1 MSMSFLNSFLD
12 QVVTGDCLTVL
23 PQLPSG
29 SVDMVLTDP
38 PYLVRYQSR
47 DGRRV
52 PNDDTDTWLAPTFAE
67 AYRVLKRDRFCVS
80 FCGFTQADRF
90 LAAWKAAGFRVLEH
104 LIWRKRY
111 PSSTGCVRRY
121 HEQAYVLAKGH
132 PRRPKMLLPSVLEWR
147 YTGDTLHPTQKPVDA
162 LLPLLMA
169 FSQIGDV
176 ILDPFAGSGSTAVA
190 AAMLGRH
197 SIAIE
202 LSEPYAR
209 IARDR
214 LRSGAYRT
222 V

>member
-1 MSMSFLNSFLD
+1 MSLPHSFLNHVIS
-12 QVVTGDCLTVL
+12 GDCLTVL
-23 PQLPSG
+23 PQLPAE

-52 PNDDTDTWLAPTFAE
+52 PNDDTDTWLAPAFAE

-104 LIWRKRY
+104 LVWRKRY
-111 PSSTGCVRRY
+111 PSSTGFVRRY
-121 HEQAYVLAKGH
+121 HEQAYVLAKGN
-132 PRRPKMLLPSVLEWR
+132 PRRPNVLLPSVLEWR
-147 YTGDTLHPTQKPVDA
+147 YTTNTLHPTQKPVGA
-162 LLPLLMA
+162 LLPLVMA

-202 LSEPYAR
+202 LSEEYAR
-209 IARDR
+209 IAQDR

-222 V
+222 M